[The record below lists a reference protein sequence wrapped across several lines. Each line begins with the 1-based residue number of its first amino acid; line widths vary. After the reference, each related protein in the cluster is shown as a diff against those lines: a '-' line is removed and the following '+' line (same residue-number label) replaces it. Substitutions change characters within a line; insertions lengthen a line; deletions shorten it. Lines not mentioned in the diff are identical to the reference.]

1 MDLRYPSWKLP
12 VHCRL
17 LDAQLSEEVH
27 RETAY
32 RAQMP
37 SLKNFRLP
45 GLYLRPNPVE
55 DFRCLEG
62 GKGESLM
69 AEIRDSLTSWGTGSL
84 SHYLQCFIHPRWLLG
99 DF

>member
-1 MDLRYPSWKLP
+1 
-12 VHCRL
+12 L
-17 LDAQLSEEVH
+17 LDAQLSDSKEKPWGH
-27 RETAY
+27 TG
-32 RAQMP
+32 QMAIAEK
-37 SLKNFRLP
+37 LRLP

-62 GKGESLM
+62 AKGESLM

-84 SHYLQCFIHPRWLLG
+84 SHYLQCFIHLRWLLG